1 MWLLFPGPWKIELN
15 CNFSFAGWRTSACKC
30 FGGNNMLTFLGFVA
44 LAICIYIIGKLIA
57 LPFKI
62 IKNIVIGLIVGS
74 AAIWAV
80 NLFGMGIEMN
90 VVNALLA
97 SVVVYIISSFI

>member
-1 MWLLFPGPWKIELN
+1 
-15 CNFSFAGWRTSACKC
+15 
-30 FGGNNMLTFLGFVA
+30 MLTFLAFVA
-44 LAICIYIIGKLIA
+44 LAICIFIIGKLIA

-62 IKNIVIGLIVGS
+62 IKNVVVGLIVGS

-90 VVNALLA
+90 VVNALIA
-97 SVVVYIISSFI
+97 SVVVYIISSFL

>member
-1 MWLLFPGPWKIELN
+1 
-15 CNFSFAGWRTSACKC
+15 
-30 FGGNNMLTFLGFVA
+30 MLTFLGFVA

-97 SVVVYIISSFI
+97 SVVVYIISAFI